1 MKLVCDCGNEESFDE
16 SLNVIAERKR
26 ADCSGHMENFKFN
39 ISSFRFIHLDC
50 KVCGK
55 KIRVYDRL

>member
-26 ADCSGHMENFKFN
+26 ADCSGKMKKFKFN
-39 ISSFRFIHLDC
+39 ISSFRYIHFNC
-50 KVCGK
+50 NVCGK
-55 KIRVYDRL
+55 KIRVYNKW